1 MNVSNTNSIK
11 RYPNSTSLTHL
22 AIATRA
28 VETGFMAAGIT
39 VAVVAVAQSVIIV
52 LSWIASGG

>member
-1 MNVSNTNSIK
+1 VFGSI
-11 RYPNSTSLTHL
+11 RRVQNSTDITHL

-39 VAVVAVAQSVIIV
+39 VAVVAVVQSVIIV
-52 LSWIASGG
+52 LSWIASAG